1 MCNPSKK
8 TIKKIM
14 RMLENTCTKDETFDI
29 GKGQRLIVRVFTF
42 RSPIETGFQKAV
54 AFVPTQSILGSSLD
68 KSGEY
73 KYFKICSPE
82 QIKEEEEND

>member
-8 TIKKIM
+8 AIKKLM
-14 RMLENTCTKDETFDI
+14 WMLESACIKDETFDM
-29 GKGQRLIVRVFTF
+29 GKGQRLVVRVFTF
-42 RSPIETGFQKAV
+42 RSPIEIGFQKAV
-54 AFVPTQSILGSSLD
+54 AFVPTQSIVGSSLD

-82 QIKEEEEND
+82 QIGEILK

>member
-8 TIKKIM
+8 TIKRIM
-14 RMLENTCTKDETFDI
+14 RVLSDKCVKDETFDI
-29 GKGQRLIVRVFTF
+29 GKRQRRVVRVFTF
-42 RSPIETGFQKAV
+42 RRPVEIGFQKAI
-54 AFVPTQSILGSSLD
+54 AFTPTQSILGSSLD

-82 QIKEEEEND
+82 QIWGILK

>member
-8 TIKKIM
+8 TIKRIM
-14 RMLENTCTKDETFDI
+14 RVLSGKCVKDETFEI
-29 GKGQRLIVRVFTF
+29 GKYQPVKVRVFTF
-42 RSPIETGFQKAV
+42 KKPIEVGVQKAISLIHV
-54 AFVPTQSILGSSLD
+54 HTIMGSSLD

-82 QIKEEEEND
+82 QLKEMLA